1 MHSTALAQVDFTITL
16 CGKIPRLQSGARCP
30 PHAIALLLFQYFI
43 HKREWKELK
52 RVYKYLYNKNYDAFW
67 RAVLTRWLYVFRAA
81 DQLTSRWGIIKA
93 AALCKVAKLRD
104 PVAYEQQHN
113 QDYPAPQPIA
123 VVCGKAYYAPNP
135 SADVVVSPLSA
146 TTPRAVSPEINYIG
160 SLVIYDWGPEIGD
173 VEG

>member
-1 MHSTALAQVDFTITL
+1 MERTEEGVQIFIRQKLRCFL
-16 CGKIPRLQSGARCP
+16 ARCA
-30 PHAIALLLFQYFI
+30 HQM
-43 HKREWKELK
+43 
-52 RVYKYLYNKNYDAFW
+52 V
-67 RAVLTRWLYVFRAA
+67 VCFRAA
-81 DQLTSRWGIIKA
+81 VQLTSRWGIIKA

-113 QDYPAPQPIA
+113 QNYPAPQPIA

-135 SADVVVSPLSA
+135 SDDVVVSPLSA
-146 TTPRAVSPEINYIG
+146 TTPGAVSPEINYIG